1 MKQIHIKKT
10 DREEKITNVT
20 GAVSTYDS
28 KVTAV
33 INGCMYNAKSIMNA
47 GIIERADN
55 IEFIIEGT
63 DEAKV
68 ASLIKKIYLK
78 G

>member
-1 MKQIHIKKT
+1 
-10 DREEKITNVT
+10 
-20 GAVSTYDS
+20 
-28 KVTAV
+28 
-33 INGCMYNAKSIMNA
+33 MYNAKSIMNA

-68 ASLIKKIYLK
+68 ASLIRKIYLK